1 VNAASREIP
10 RPWRRLL
17 RRAAIALAAVI
28 VTSLLVVL
36 LLRFVPPPTT
46 AFVVAYRIATPG
58 PTPVDRRWV
67 PMAKIAPSLAIAVVA
82 AEDQTFPAHHGF
94 DLDSIGKAW
103 DERSEGRRMRGASTI
118 SQQVAKNLFLWS
130 GRSWARKGLEA
141 WFTLLIEL
149 TWSKQ
154 RILEVYL
161 NVAEFGPGV
170 YGAEAAAQR
179 YFGTPAR
186 ALTQRQSALLA
197 AVLPSPRKLR
207 ADRPSAYVAERARWI
222 ERQVGQLGGPA
233 YLGAE

>member
-1 VNAASREIP
+1 MNAASREIP
-10 RPWRRLL
+10 RPRRRWL
-17 RRAAIALAAVI
+17 RRASIAILAFI
-28 VTSLLVVL
+28 VASLLVVL
-36 LLRFVPPPTT
+36 VLRFVPPPTT
-46 AFVVAYRIATPG
+46 AFAVAYRIATPG

-67 PMAKIAPSLAIAVVA
+67 PMARIAPSLAIAVVA

-94 DLDSIGKAW
+94 DLESIGKAW
-103 DERSEGRRMRGASTI
+103 DERGERVRGASTI

-130 GRSWARKGLEA
+130 GRSWVRKGLEA

-179 YFGTPAR
+179 YFGVPAA
-186 ALTQRQSALLA
+186 ALSPRQSALLA
-197 AVLPSPRKLR
+197 AVLPSPRRLR
-207 ADRPSAYVAERARWI
+207 ADRPSGYVAQRARWI
-222 ERQVGQLGGPA
+222 ERQVAQLGGPA